1 MELKLLEA
9 QLKIGPSNYEEYIC
23 DEQEYLKSSKNERS
37 EVHMA
42 AEYITLLEK
51 LKKAR
56 CVVYHLC

>member
-9 QLKIGPSNYEEYIC
+9 QLKISSSNYEEYIR
-23 DEQEYLKSSKNERS
+23 DEREYLQSLKNERS

-42 AEYITLLEK
+42 AEYIILLEK

-56 CVVYHLC
+56 CVVHYLC